1 MNVELLRKIQA
12 HILANPKEL
21 NMNVVAQNIE
31 GAKLAKKF
39 KPGAP
44 CGTACCIDG
53 FAQMFSGR
61 IKPGLDYKGHETY
74 FVIYDPHFAVGAS
87 ILGLTPVQADR
98 LFESPAE
105 TYSDYLD
112 NYVKD
117 SPGWPIKFA
126 KAYVQAEDAGD
137 YEKAAKVTYD
147 RIEHFIHTQGEE

>member
-21 NMNVVAQNIE
+21 NMNLVAQNIE
-31 GAKLAKKF
+31 GAKVAKKF

-44 CGTACCIDG
+44 CGTACCING

-61 IKPGLDYKGHETY
+61 IKPGLGKDAYNMYTL
-74 FVIYDPHFAVGAS
+74 IYDTDYAVGMS
-87 ILGLTPVQADR
+87 ILGLTSAQANR
-98 LFESPAE
+98 LFEPPSETCVDEEYAE
-105 TYSDYLD
+105 YD
-112 NYVKD
+112 
-117 SPGWPIKFA
+117 PIGWPIEYA
-126 KAYVQAEDAGD
+126 KAYVKAEDAGD

>member
-21 NMNVVAQNIE
+21 NMNLVAQNIR
-31 GAKLAKKF
+31 GTKVAKKF

-61 IKPGLDYKGHETY
+61 IKPGLDKDGEY
-74 FVIYDPHFAVGAS
+74 FYSVIYDTNFIVGAS
-87 ILGLTPVQADR
+87 ILGLTPIQANR

-105 TYSDYLD
+105 TYSDYLEE
-112 NYVKD
+112 YVED
-117 SPGWPIKFA
+117 SLGWPIKFA
-126 KAYVQAEDAGD
+126 KAYVQAEDAED